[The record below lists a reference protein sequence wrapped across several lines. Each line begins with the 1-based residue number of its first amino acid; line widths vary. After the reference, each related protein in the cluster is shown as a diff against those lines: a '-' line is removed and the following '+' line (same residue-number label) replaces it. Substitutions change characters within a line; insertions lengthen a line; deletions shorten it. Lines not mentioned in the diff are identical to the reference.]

1 MREAKAVNYCVSFLG
16 LCNVLLQQVNFV
28 FCHNAPKG
36 IVFFFVGGFMSE
48 FSKEDYMYMERALQ
62 LAQKARGFTS
72 PNPMVGAVIVKNGKI
87 IGEGYHK
94 KCGEAHAEVNA
105 FNNATEDV
113 TGATMYVTLE
123 PCSHTGKTPPCADKI
138 IEKKI
143 ARVVVGATD
152 PNPLVSG
159 RGIQK
164 IKNSGINVS
173 YGLLADKSIK
183 LNEIFMKYIITKKPF
198 VVYKSATTLDGKT
211 ATVSGESKWI
221 TNQSSRNQVHMLRHY
236 LSGIMVGV
244 NTVLTDNPMLNC
256 RTEGCTS
263 PVRIVVDSSLKIPVE
278 CNLVQTADKYK
289 TIVATL
295 QSDTSIKAGMLTQMG
310 VQVLTVKE
318 KDGRVDL
325 DSLMTKLGEMGIDSI
340 LLEGGGTLA
349 FSAFK
354 QKIVDKV
361 IYYVAPK
368 IFGGASAKTSVEGNG
383 FSKIANSVKLNNV
396 STQMVDGDI
405 CITAYVDKN

>member
-1 MREAKAVNYCVSFLG
+1 MCRQNYRE
-16 LCNVLLQQVNFV
+16 
-28 FCHNAPKG
+28 
-36 IVFFFVGGFMSE
+36 
-48 FSKEDYMYMERALQ
+48 
-62 LAQKARGFTS
+62 
-72 PNPMVGAVIVKNGKI
+72 
-87 IGEGYHK
+87 
-94 KCGEAHAEVNA
+94 
-105 FNNATEDV
+105 
-113 TGATMYVTLE
+113 
-123 PCSHTGKTPPCADKI
+123 
-138 IEKKI
+138 KI

-354 QKIVDKV
+354 QKLLTRLFTMLHQKYLAVQVQKPRLREMDL
-361 IYYVAPK
+361 
-368 IFGGASAKTSVEGNG
+368 
-383 FSKIANSVKLNNV
+383 VKLQTV
-396 STQMVDGDI
+396 
-405 CITAYVDKN
+405 